1 MAYDFNGTNQRIEV
15 SSAPVTDAPCTMSC
29 WFNANNI
36 TASHGLITLTA
47 SANSSNYL
55 TLYANGAAA
64 GDPIQCIDSGP
75 SAGGTASSATGF
87 SSGTW
92 HHACGTRTGISN
104 RIAYIDGVA
113 GTANNGTAAVAG
125 INQFNIGSFKTQ
137 ANNWLVGRI
146 AEVAIYNVALT
157 AAEVASLAKG
167 MKASRIRPQNLVFYA
182 PLVRELIDIDSA
194 LTLTNQNS
202 ATVAT
207 HPRIY

>member
-1 MAYDFNGTNQRIEV
+1 MAYDLNGTNQRIEV

-47 SANSSNYL
+47 SASGIYYL
-55 TLYANGAAA
+55 TLYANGAAG
-64 GDPIQCIDSGP
+64 GDPVQCIDS
-75 SAGGTASSATGF
+75 GGTASSATGF

-92 HHACGTRTGISN
+92 HHACGTRTGTSN

-113 GTANNGTAAVAG
+113 GTANTGPTTLIG
-125 INQFNIGSFKTQ
+125 INEFNIGSFKTA

-194 LTLTNQNS
+194 RTLTNQNS
-202 ATVAT
+202 ATVAA